1 MKIGMNEATVERL
14 RERMGDGGGCFKLY
28 YDVESCGCNG
38 VLTIQLLDTPWKT
51 DVAVQE
57 RPFKFV
63 VDRQQQQ
70 QFDEIMTV
78 EADPGYPSYKIS
90 GSTGLFSSNVRL
102 VDLRSRAVD
111 EGRK

>member
-1 MKIGMNEATVERL
+1 MKIEMNEVTEQRL
-14 RERMGDGGGCFKLY
+14 RESMGDGAGCFKLY

-51 DVAVQE
+51 DVVVQE
-57 RPFKFV
+57 LPFKFV
-63 VDRQQQQ
+63 IDRQQQQ

-78 EADPGYPSYKIS
+78 EADPGYPSYKIT

-102 VDLRSRAVD
+102 HDLRSATVG